1 MPQPSA
7 PLRPRHDPAGSDLRW
22 LLAAGAVFVAT
33 LLVVGLAIVVYQA
46 TGPHPGVRW
55 LLKRLRFWARW
66 LLPGV

>member
-1 MPQPSA
+1 LPSTRL
-7 PLRPRHDPAGSDLRW
+7 PSRHEATRSDVRW
-22 LLAAGAVFVAT
+22 LLAAAAVFAAT
-33 LLVVGLAIVVYQA
+33 LLLLGLAIAVYQA